1 MKQPKIEQTTK
12 PLESLEDKLPLVLEV
27 IPGQASEGLV
37 DIYDVGTYAGVSVN
51 QLVQNSLK
59 KDWSLEDQQILGD
72 INYQLSEGKILYKGQ
87 EVQSNIMDYA
97 VKETTAEGEDYLY
110 VRLKVIKPQEG
121 GLQ

>member
-51 QLVQNSLK
+51 QLVQNS
-59 KDWSLEDQQILGD
+59 
-72 INYQLSEGKILYKGQ
+72 
-87 EVQSNIMDYA
+87 
-97 VKETTAEGEDYLY
+97 
-110 VRLKVIKPQEG
+110 
-121 GLQ
+121 